1 VRNEAQKPG
10 VVVHICNPSTWVTE
24 AGGSRVPDQL
34 HSETPLRPPKKKEK
48 KKKTRIVWRATL
60 FVLNKEKYVY
70 LPVQVKGYLG
80 TEYRPLNSES
90 CECYLLKMNEIKAP
104 SRLLK

>member
-48 KKKTRIVWRATL
+48 KKKNQNSVEGNTICVKQGEIRLFASTGERISGHGV
-60 FVLNKEKYVY
+60 
-70 LPVQVKGYLG
+70 
-80 TEYRPLNSES
+80 
-90 CECYLLKMNEIKAP
+90 
-104 SRLLK
+104 